1 MSPRSGREDCAPSPP
16 PRCCGAEVR
25 GASPARARRS
35 GHGLCLPLLPPGSA
49 PPAGG
54 RLLVPQRP
62 AVRSRC
68 SGGDSRELGDARC
81 PHGQAV
87 AARTSPALL
96 QRLPVLLKQECAK
109 RMPRVA
115 GVVNLTQVAGG
126 CGQGR
131 PTAPGSPSPTT
142 VAEAP
147 ALVAPL
153 FAAHAPCCGSPWLV
167 PARSRSREP
176 PHPPPTVRS
185 SLFLVSPLSPTEG
198 LWTPRPAIRLC
209 GRQPHSPAK
218 KDLGSAAEVGEQ
230 GCVGTGRREPKKVT
244 DSDFKSQLAAGD
256 VKPWTLM
263 SLRGITAAKAVQSAG
278 QRRPPAPRVME

>member
-1 MSPRSGREDCAPSPP
+1 MSPRSGREGCAPSPP

-96 QRLPVLLKQECAK
+96 QRLPVLLEQGCAK
-109 RMPRVA
+109 RVPRVA
-115 GVVNLTQVAGG
+115 GVVNLSQVAGG

-131 PTAPGSPSPTT
+131 EGANAGRTRGLPTARAASAAPVRCSALAPLSLGHWAPQRSYARES
-142 VAEAP
+142 ERSQP
-147 ALVAPL
+147 AL
-153 FAAHAPCCGSPWLV
+153 
-167 PARSRSREP
+167 R
-176 PHPPPTVRS
+176 
-185 SLFLVSPLSPTEG
+185 
-198 LWTPRPAIRLC
+198 
-209 GRQPHSPAK
+209 
-218 KDLGSAAEVGEQ
+218 
-230 GCVGTGRREPKKVT
+230 
-244 DSDFKSQLAAGD
+244 
-256 VKPWTLM
+256 
-263 SLRGITAAKAVQSAG
+263 
-278 QRRPPAPRVME
+278 